1 MGQLHE
7 LLAVDRDLASAA
19 KMVVD
24 EATNTFTKKT
34 DHFLGNVKR
43 LELFDESRKQEE
55 SGFAE
60 EKTLT
65 TTVGKKLEYVAE
77 SLVRYIDVLAQK
89 ERTNQEAKANIELE
103 DGTVFLTD
111 VPATMLL
118 SLENHLERWR
128 LMYHSIPTLQP
139 GIEWIPDPDQGEGVY
154 KSVAPEI
161 RNKTEKVIR
170 HKVLYDATDKHPAQI
185 EKWTEDAPIGR
196 FINVRWSGMI
206 SPAEKSKLLGRI
218 DSLIA
223 AVKKA
228 RMRANTQEVVKVS
241 IGKKIFDFVNK
252 GV

>member
-7 LLAVDRDLASAA
+7 LLAVDRDLANAA
-19 KMVVD
+19 RIVVE

-34 DHFLGNVKR
+34 DHFLGNIKT
-43 LELFDESRKQEE
+43 LELFDEARKQEE

-60 EKTLT
+60 EKNIT
-65 TTVGKKLEYVAE
+65 TTVNQKLDYVAE
-77 SLVRYIDVLAQK
+77 SLIRYVDVLAQK
-89 ERTNQEAKANIELE
+89 EKTNQEAKADIILE
-103 DGTVFLTD
+103 DGTIFLKD
-111 VPATMLL
+111 MPATMLL
-118 SLENHLERWR
+118 SLENYLEKWR

-139 GIEWIPDPDQGEGVY
+139 GVDWELDATQGEGVY
-154 KSVAPEI
+154 KSAKPEI

-206 SPAEKSKLLGRI
+206 SPAEKSKILGRI

-223 AVKKA
+223 AVKKS

-241 IGKKIFDFVNK
+241 VGKRIFDYINK
-252 GV
+252 GL

>member
-1 MGQLHE
+1 

-19 KMVVD
+19 KIVVD
-24 EATNTFTKKT
+24 EATNTFNKKT
-34 DHFLGNVKR
+34 EHFLGNVKR

-60 EKTLT
+60 EKMIT
-65 TTVGKKLEYVAE
+65 TTVGQKLEYVSE
-77 SLVRYIDVLAQK
+77 SLIRYVDVLAQK
-89 ERTNQEAKANIELE
+89 ERTNQEAKADVVFD
-103 DGTVFLTD
+103 DGSVFLKD
-111 VPATMLL
+111 IPATMLL
-118 SLENHLERWR
+118 ALENHLERWR

-139 GIEWIPDPDQGEGVY
+139 GIEWISDPDQGEGVY
-154 KSVAPEI
+154 KSVNPEI

-218 DSLIA
+218 DTLISSI
-223 AVKKA
+223 KKA
-228 RMRANTQEVVKVS
+228 RMRANTQEVVKIS
-241 IGKKIFDFVNK
+241 LGKKIFDYINK
-252 GV
+252 GL